1 MQRMSGR
8 PAERHIS
15 AQEFCKNC
23 RARHSE
29 RGRAWLHQW
38 IRCFVVCPGAES
50 ETRNPVT
57 SARCLDDTI
66 PRPRQILYN
75 SEIGT
80 FSNTFFHSPQG
91 LPQLK
96 RHIYLEARLSLLVPV
111 SQAIVRPSLLSIFR
125 SQFFPKQPPWQKNS
139 LEFSPL
145 LSNQTR
151 FSGCTPT
158 VQRQLLF

>member
-1 MQRMSGR
+1 MDKMLLW
-8 PAERHIS
+8 
-15 AQEFCKNC
+15 C
-23 RARHSE
+23 
-29 RGRAWLHQW
+29 
-38 IRCFVVCPGAES
+38 VPGKTCAES

-111 SQAIVRPSLLSIFR
+111 SQAIVRPSLLSNFR
-125 SQFFPKQPPWQKNS
+125 SQLFPNPLPKKNS
-139 LEFSPL
+139 PEFSTL
-145 LSNQTR
+145 LSNSLLRLHSYSSKTAPLPPPTR
-151 FSGCTPT
+151 CIKSMAPMASMATLSFSHPN
-158 VQRQLLF
+158 Q

>member
-1 MQRMSGR
+1 MDKMLLW
-8 PAERHIS
+8 
-15 AQEFCKNC
+15 C
-23 RARHSE
+23 
-29 RGRAWLHQW
+29 
-38 IRCFVVCPGAES
+38 VPGKTCAES

-111 SQAIVRPSLLSIFR
+111 SQAIVRPSLLSNFR
-125 SQFFPKQPPWQKNS
+125 SQLFPNPLPKKNS
-139 LEFSPL
+139 PEFSTL
-145 LSNQTR
+145 RNSQLSSNQTR
-151 FSGCTPT
+151 FSGCTPI
-158 VQRQLLF
+158 VQRQLLFFHRHDASSQWYQW